1 MAISIRNQIIKI
13 LEERIKEC
21 EEELRRDIERTG
33 KGSNVVHILRNNLEL
48 NKRLLAKSKSENC
61 VGVDYINY
69 GID

>member
-13 LEERIKEC
+13 LEERVKEC

-33 KGSNVVHILRNNLEL
+33 KGSNIVHILRNNLEL